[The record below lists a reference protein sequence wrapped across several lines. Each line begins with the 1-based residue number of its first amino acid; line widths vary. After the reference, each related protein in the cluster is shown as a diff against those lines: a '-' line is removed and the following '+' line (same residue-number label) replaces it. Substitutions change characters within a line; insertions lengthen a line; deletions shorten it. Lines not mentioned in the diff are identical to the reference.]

1 MGHEGYL
8 SLFVFILFM
17 SKEWTIAI
25 LLEPT
30 VPLFFQLEE
39 TILNISHNLPATI
52 LAKMIPL
59 YQYIHIR
66 QRRTCLQHQYPLQD
80 FLFYGSMSDVDN
92 CWKISDWKRRERWNH
107 HIDTIPSCC
116 ISTILACTRIGSLQ
130 AYSWAIKHLQTK
142 ASRLCQGKTS
152 PPFFWAQAVR
162 HITPTAIKNII
173 FFIFLLWSVSSHGSG
188 LCQDLSNK
196 WLLFSCL

>member
-39 TILNISHNLPATI
+39 TILNISHNLPAKI

-66 QRRTCLQHQYPLQD
+66 QRRIHLQHQYPLQD
-80 FLFYGSMSDVDN
+80 FLFYESMSHVDN
-92 CWKISDWKRRERWNH
+92 CWKILN
-107 HIDTIPSCC
+107 
-116 ISTILACTRIGSLQ
+116 
-130 AYSWAIKHLQTK
+130 
-142 ASRLCQGKTS
+142 
-152 PPFFWAQAVR
+152 
-162 HITPTAIKNII
+162 
-173 FFIFLLWSVSSHGSG
+173 
-188 LCQDLSNK
+188 
-196 WLLFSCL
+196 